1 MRGQKFDIRKNVKIE
16 KRKNEWKLKKQEFRR
31 QSGSKRDEMVLAYN
45 KTVSNEM
52 SKRHLRGL
60 LVLRS

>member
-1 MRGQKFDIRKNVKIE
+1 MEVE
-16 KRKNEWKLKKQEFRR
+16 KTKFRR

-52 SKRHLRGL
+52 SKRHLIGL
-60 LVLRS
+60 IVPRS